1 MQDILTSIET
11 LEESMEGAK
20 SALEQKG
27 VTREKL
33 QVVDLPKAIS
43 EIRAS
48 DDTFSVF
55 GSSEVREALE
65 EGYNGAV

>member
-1 MQDILTSIET
+1 MQDIMTSIET
-11 LEESMEGAK
+11 LEESLNETK
-20 SALEQKG
+20 EALATKG
-27 VTREKL
+27 VERESLKA
-33 QVVDLPKAIS
+33 VDIPAAVS

-65 EGYNGAV
+65 EGYNGAA